1 MDASQ
6 LRDECE
12 ATAAAAAAAQRADER
27 NKQQEK
33 EKKKEKR
40 RGGKMRIVRNSR
52 ERVLGLRG
60 KQQTASNLGQN

>member
-12 ATAAAAAAAQRADER
+12 ATAAAAAAQRADER

-33 EKKKEKR
+33 EKKKENAAR
-40 RGGKMRIVRNSR
+40 RQNEDCAKFTGESVGTAR
-52 ERVLGLRG
+52 EAADGL
-60 KQQTASNLGQN
+60 